1 MKGNSKCW
9 LLLKKSKTCL
19 NAKCGE
25 KEESEPQQ
33 EEKPED
39 KTQEQTGNS
48 EEGDSN

>member
-1 MKGNSKCW
+1 MLAIIEKVKELFKC
-9 LLLKKSKTCL
+9 
-19 NAKCGE
+19 KCGK

-48 EEGDSN
+48 EESGSN